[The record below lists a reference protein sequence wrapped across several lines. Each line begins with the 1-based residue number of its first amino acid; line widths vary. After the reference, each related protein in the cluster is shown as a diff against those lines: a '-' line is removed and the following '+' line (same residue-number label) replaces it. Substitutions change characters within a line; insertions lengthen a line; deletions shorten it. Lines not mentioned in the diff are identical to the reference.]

1 MNETEKLEIKDL
13 LKEALEERSLEY
25 KKKQKFYIR
34 KRDFI
39 DFFRNKISLIMLPIL
54 FVIIS
59 VLTYFV
65 NLEKESKIV
74 IREIEV
80 ERIVKIKNENLIFSD
95 LNKEIQDNYV
105 NEILYSSLLEKY
117 NVLKDIKVNESTN
130 TLVLNK
136 KIVYLQASLKKTK
149 KKLAK
154 GKYISVSCYDSKIAI
169 KSLSS
174 TCKKKVNSFL
184 KKSYK
189 QTIRYQ
195 IIALLDDND
204 YRKFN
209 YIKSKS
215 QKEYLKLGLAR
226 ARVLE
231 AAWLVKDTLGKDT
244 IITYVNYVAHS
255 KSGRGVIIRAYK

>member
-184 KKSYK
+184 KKF
-189 QTIRYQ
+189 
-195 IIALLDDND
+195 
-204 YRKFN
+204 RKNQDFL
-209 YIKSKS
+209 SKIS
-215 QKEYLKLGLAR
+215 KKFFDIFFSKNLINKLF
-226 ARVLE
+226 
-231 AAWLVKDTLGKDT
+231 DTK
-244 IITYVNYVAHS
+244 
-255 KSGRGVIIRAYK
+255 